1 VLLDD
6 LILRTQLRDF
16 RNAEPRDFRTAEV
29 SKGKRRLEARILFK
43 FHTVLYAAGTF
54 QTSPNTTRI
63 SSQEV
68 VIVLGEQ
75 CFMVCLSLGR
85 MMAFNEQI
93 INFSHW
99 PKTTKSI

>member
-1 VLLDD
+1 
-6 LILRTQLRDF
+6 
-16 RNAEPRDFRTAEV
+16 V

-43 FHTVLYAAGTF
+43 FHAVLYAAGTF
-54 QTSPNTTRI
+54 QTSPNTARI

-85 MMAFNEQI
+85 MMASNEQI
-93 INFSHW
+93 INFHIGQKPLSLFEW
-99 PKTTKSI
+99 KAQCIGYNRLETMS